1 MFMVEIKKLEAKAHA
16 MKFSEQHSLPYDYVD
31 KCHLPLLLAPT
42 LPAVTDALTW
52 LILHKLFIT
61 I

>member
-1 MFMVEIKKLEAKAHA
+1 MFMVQIKNEKKKAHA
-16 MKFSEQHSLPYDYVD
+16 MNFPEQHSLPYDYID